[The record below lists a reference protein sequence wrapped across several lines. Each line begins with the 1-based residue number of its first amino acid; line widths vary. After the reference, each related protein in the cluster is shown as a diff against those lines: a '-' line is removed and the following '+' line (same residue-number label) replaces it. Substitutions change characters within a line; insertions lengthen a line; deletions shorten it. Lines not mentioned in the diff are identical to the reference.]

1 MKGKQVI
8 TDAELLDTKTNE
20 LVAIIK
26 TGAIDADHAKII
38 QQKINKALK
47 KYDNLPFNLQND
59 LELLLS
65 AHQLQKAT
73 IKDRFDFE
81 TIKKYLL
88 SIIGAVM
95 ITLGM
100 AMIIIPAPPY
110 FEMFT
115 IYHFNAN
122 DGVTLMDLI
131 ALVIVFTGVYLF
143 FSALSKRASV

>member
-8 TDAELLDTKTNE
+8 TDAELLDDKAND
-20 LVAIIK
+20 LLALIK

-38 QQKINKALK
+38 QQKINRAFE
-47 KYDNLPFNLQND
+47 KYDNLPTEAQSDLQM
-59 LELLLS
+59 LLS
-65 AHQLQKAT
+65 AHQLQKT
-73 IKDRFDFE
+73 KLKDRYEFE
-81 TIKKYLL
+81 AVKKYLL
-88 SIIGAVM
+88 VVIGAVM

-100 AMIIIPAPPY
+100 AMIIMQAPPY

-143 FSALSKRASV
+143 LSALSKRASV